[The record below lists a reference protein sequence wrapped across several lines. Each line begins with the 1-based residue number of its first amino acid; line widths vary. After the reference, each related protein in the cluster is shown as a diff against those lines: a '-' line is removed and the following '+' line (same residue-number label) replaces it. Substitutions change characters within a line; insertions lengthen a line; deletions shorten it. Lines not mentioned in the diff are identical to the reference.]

1 VYLSRL
7 RARGFRASAE
17 RELDVELPGRFA
29 VLAGL
34 NSAGKTTFAD
44 AAYLAHP
51 STFPSLGR
59 FSAAALASGDRS
71 IDVEYRLQEAGHA
84 EGPLGKQAL
93 DQSSALKP
101 GELAAAWD
109 ATLSRSLGM
118 IRVQRNRHDLS
129 ERIRLLY
136 LPANRNPIDELARRE
151 ARILVELLRAQQQR
165 LDGTRN
171 LTGLRTRAWSLLEQL
186 SADPLIAAVEERVTS
201 HLASLTAGVSK
212 QWSYVRGQRVDDAYL
227 ARVLELMLA
236 VLEGRPNARPLE
248 VTGLGYVN
256 LLHIAVT
263 LSAIPDP
270 ALNSTL
276 GSASTGTGAQAASTM
291 NPSGVVDV
299 QPETPEQVTAA
310 LRQAREEA
318 ELQEDS
324 LFGSDPFHAVVLIE
338 EPEAHLHPQLQH
350 ALVRHLR
357 RTVMQ
362 RPELQV
368 ILSTHAP
375 DVLTSARP
383 EDLVVLRTL
392 RNGLK
397 VSRVVAK
404 LPIDDRDAVLRK
416 ARLHLDATRSSSLF
430 AERLL
435 LVEGVTDSIVV
446 RELAWAWAG
455 DDADKQAFVDALT
468 IVAMGTRVGPWPVRL
483 LATKGF
489 EIASR
494 LAILSDSDKDF
505 ADTPTPPSWIG
516 NHDSGVVRVFHSHPT
531 LEPAVTTGNE
541 PHITAALSAVG
552 LTPPAAITPQS
563 IHATFAGRKAAKAAK
578 VAKGGQ
584 PAVPAVPAVPAGPGN
599 SKKAEFALA
608 LGEQLLLARDTGA
621 TVTVPVHVAELL
633 NFLYPPSTA
642 PTATAAPEPAG
653 GGVPGDTA
661 DPADMPASAE
671 GGAPVAPPELPS

>member
-1 VYLSRL
+1 MYLSRV
-7 RARGFRASAE
+7 RVRGFRAGAE

-29 VLAGL
+29 VLVGS

-51 STFPSLGR
+51 QTFPSLPR
-59 FSAAALASGDRS
+59 FSAASLASGDRG
-71 IDVEYRLQEAGHA
+71 IDVEYRLEDSDRL

-93 DQSSALKP
+93 DQSSALAA
-101 GELAAAWD
+101 GEPVAAWD
-109 ATLSRSLGM
+109 TTLSRSLGWV
-118 IRVQRNRHDLS
+118 RARRGRHDLA
-129 ERIRLLY
+129 EKIRLLY

-165 LDGTRN
+165 LDGSRN
-171 LTGLRTRAWSLLEQL
+171 LTGLRVRAWHLLDAL
-186 SADPLIAAVEERVTS
+186 SEDPLIKAVEERVTS
-201 HLASLTAGVSK
+201 HLSSLTAGVSR
-212 QWSYVRGQRVDDAYL
+212 QWPYVRGQRVDDAYL

-276 GSASTGTGAQAASTM
+276 QSNDLGDGPADPDSSV
-291 NPSGVVDV
+291 GVPITPDFGMV
-299 QPETPEQVTAA
+299 PTPEQATAE
-310 LRQAREEA
+310 LTQAREEA

-324 LFGSDPFHAVVLIE
+324 LFGADPFHAVVLIE

-357 RTVMQ
+357 RTVLQ

-383 EDLVVLRTL
+383 EDVVVLRTL
-392 RNGLK
+392 SEGRK
-397 VSRVVAK
+397 VSRAVAK
-404 LPIDDRDAVLRK
+404 LPLTDRADVLRK

-435 LVEGVTDSIVV
+435 LVEGVTDTIVV
-446 RELAWAWAG
+446 REFAWAWAD

-483 LATKGF
+483 LRTRGY
-489 EIASR
+489 EIAAR
-494 LAILSDSDKDF
+494 LAVLSDSDKDF
-505 ADTPTPPSWIG
+505 AASPIAPTWLAD
-516 NHDSGVVRVFHSHPT
+516 HDPDVVRVFHSHPT
-531 LEPAVTTGNE
+531 LEPAVTAGNE
-541 PHITAALSAVG
+541 QHVASALLVVG
-552 LTPPAAITPQS
+552 LTPPEPVTPEWVHAA
-563 IHATFAGRKAAKAAK
+563 FAGRKAAK
-578 VAKGGQ
+578 KGQ
-584 PAVPAVPAVPAGPGN
+584 AAVPAGPANGR
-599 SKKAEFALA
+599 KAEFALA
-608 LGEQLLLARDTGA
+608 LGEQLLLAREAGA
-621 TVTVPVHVAELL
+621 AVAVPTHIGELL
-633 NFLYPPSTA
+633 DFLYP
-642 PTATAAPEPAG
+642 EP
-653 GGVPGDTA
+653 
-661 DPADMPASAE
+661 PASALHQAE
-671 GGAPVAPPELPS
+671 DAESASAPPPSGGDHTPSVDPTT

>member
-1 VYLSRL
+1 MYLSRL
-7 RARGFRASAE
+7 RVRGFRASAE

-34 NSAGKTTFAD
+34 NSAGKTTFSD

-59 FSAAALASGDRS
+59 FSAASLASGDRS
-71 IDVEYRLQEAGHA
+71 IDVEYQLEDAGRA

-118 IRVQRNRHDLS
+118 IRVHRNRHELS

-276 GSASTGTGAQAASTM
+276 PAGSASGTGALPASASAVES
-291 NPSGVVDV
+291 SGVVAES
-299 QPETPEQVTAA
+299 QQETPEQATAA
-310 LRQAREEA
+310 LTQAREEA

-392 RNGLK
+392 RNGRK

-404 LPIDDRDAVLRK
+404 LPLDDRAAVLRK

-468 IVAMGTRVGPWPVRL
+468 VVAMGTRVGPWPVRL

-505 ADTPTPPSWIG
+505 ADTPAPPSWISD
-516 NHDSGVVRVFHSHPT
+516 HDSDVVRVFHSHPT

-541 PHITAALSAVG
+541 PHIAAALSAVG
-552 LTPPAAITPQS
+552 LTPPAAVTPPS
-563 IHATFAGRKAAKAAK
+563 IHATFAGRKAAK
-578 VAKGGQ
+578 GDQ
-584 PAVPAVPAVPAGPGN
+584 PAIQAGPGN

-621 TVTVPVHVAELL
+621 TVTVPAHVAELL
-633 NFLYPPSTA
+633 DFLYAPITA
-642 PTATAAPEPAG
+642 PAAPTSAAV
-653 GGVPGDTA
+653 GVPA
-661 DPADMPASAE
+661 DPAGTAVPNTQDVSA
-671 GGAPVAPPELPS
+671 ATPNPHP